1 MLTPA
6 ACDENLDKAIAVREL
21 NLLLITSR
29 IWHLPR
35 CEREGIIWGLV
46 MRSVLS
52 SDPCRR
58 RRVESWRGGK
68 AEMLRTETQPWS
80 VHGKAGLAVE
90 VPLPEKYL
98 SDLERCLERE
108 MQMWR
113 TYSIN
118 KQFKFTNMFIVRF

>member
-6 ACDENLDKAIAVREL
+6 ACDANLDKAVAVREL

-35 CEREGIIWGLV
+35 WEREEIMWGLV
-46 MRSVLS
+46 VRSVLS

-58 RRVESWRGGK
+58 RRVESWRGGE

-80 VHGKAGLAVE
+80 VHEKAAL
-90 VPLPEKYL
+90 
-98 SDLERCLERE
+98 
-108 MQMWR
+108 
-113 TYSIN
+113 
-118 KQFKFTNMFIVRF
+118 